1 MESNFLLIAGFNLL
15 LVLLLV
21 FLNGFFVATEFA
33 VVKVRESR
41 ITQLVAEG
49 NPRARHVDRLIHN
62 LDAYLSAC
70 QLGIT
75 LASLGLGWLGEPAVA
90 DLLTPF
96 FRFLG
101 IGEPWTHTIS
111 FILAFAFITFLHIV
125 LGELAPKSLAIQRS
139 EWVSLRVARPIQLFY
154 KLMYPFIAFL
164 NWAAFKFL
172 ALFGI
177 SPVSEHQAA
186 HTEEEIRILVSESH
200 KSGLI
205 DKTELML
212 VDNIFEFSETTAR
225 EIMVPRTDMMVLN
238 LHDSYE
244 RHKAL
249 VRDGRFTRYPV
260 VDGDKDHVVGT
271 LHIKD
276 LLTCVLQGEQRSL
289 RELMRP
295 VLTAPETISIS
306 RLLTMMQKQHNQ
318 MAILIDEYGGTAGLV
333 TIEDIV
339 EEIVGDIQDEFD
351 DERPEMER
359 KDDVISFDG
368 RVLLEEV
375 NDYLGLTLDGSEVD
389 TLAGWIYMQIDHPPR
404 VGDRVVAEG
413 YCFIVHEVDHYRIN
427 RVLVKKLAAPAE
439 EAEHAQPEA

>member
-1 MESNFLLIAGFNLL
+1 MESDFLLLAAFNLF
-15 LVLLLV
+15 LVLVLV

-41 ITQLVAEG
+41 IAQLVAEG
-49 NPRARHVDRLIHN
+49 NPRARHVDRLIRN

-90 DLLTPF
+90 DLLHPLFVF
-96 FRFLG
+96 FA

-111 FILAFAFITFLHIV
+111 FIVAFSFITFLHIV

-139 EWVSLRVARPIQLFY
+139 EWVSLQVARPIQLFY
-154 KLMYPFIAFL
+154 RVMYPFIVFL

-172 ALFGI
+172 GLFGI
-177 SPVSEHQAA
+177 PPITEQQAA
-186 HTEEEIRILVSESH
+186 HTEDEIRILVSQSH

-212 VDNIFEFSETTAR
+212 VDNIFDFSETMAR

-238 LHDSYE
+238 LHDPYE
-244 RHKAL
+244 HNKQL
-249 VRDGRFTRYPV
+249 VKDGRFTRYPV
-260 VDGDKDHVVGT
+260 IEGDKDHVVGT

-276 LLTCVLQGEQRSL
+276 LLTNVLQGDKS
-289 RELMRP
+289 ELEAIMRP

-333 TIEDIV
+333 TIEDIM

-351 DERPEMER
+351 NERPEVEK
-359 KDDVISFDG
+359 KDDVFSFDG

-375 NDYLGLTLDGSEVD
+375 NDYLGLSLDGTEVD
-389 TLAGWIYMQIDHPPR
+389 TLAGWIYMQIDHPPK
-404 VGDRVVAEG
+404 VGDNVTAEG
-413 YCFIVHEVDHYRIN
+413 YSFIVDEVDHYRIN
-427 RVLVKKLAAPAE
+427 RVQVKKLVAQAAE
-439 EAEHAQPEA
+439 LERVHQEV